1 MREFLKS
8 SRIVV
13 KIGTNCLSA
22 GNTVDSDFIREIS
35 RQISG
40 LLESHRV
47 LLVSSGAIGMGAGY
61 MGITERV
68 TSVALRQACA
78 AMGQPL
84 LMQEYRQGFAEYGVK
99 VAQVLL
105 TADVLANRRSY
116 LNLRNSVETLLGMG
130 VVPIFN
136 ENDSVATDE
145 IGSAFGD
152 NDTLSAYIAS
162 KIDAD
167 LLLMLS
173 DIDALYDDDPRKNP
187 GAKPYRTVERIT
199 PEIERTAGRPGSTF
213 AAGGMVTKIQAVKIA
228 RKAGCQ
234 VVIADGREERII
246 ERVVAGDEVGTLF
259 LAEPRMS
266 ARERWILNSRPAGA
280 LTIDSGA
287 LKAIRERKS
296 LLPSGVVSVSGVFS
310 EGDVILVNDTV
321 KMVTSFNSS
330 ELESILGKHSSEIS
344 GILGGGKKDVIARP
358 EDMVFL
364 DR

>member
-1 MREFLKS
+1 MREFS
-8 SRIVV
+8 QRSRIVI
-13 KIGTNCLSA
+13 KIGTHCLSA
-22 GNTVDSDFIREIS
+22 GNTVDSSFIHDIS

-40 LLESHRV
+40 LLETHRV
-47 LLVSSGAIGMGAGY
+47 LIVSSGAIGMGAGDI
-61 MGITERV
+61 GITERV

-78 AMGQPL
+78 AIGQPL
-84 LMQEYRQGFAEYGVK
+84 LMQEYRQAFAEVGVQ

-116 LNLRNSVETLLGMG
+116 LNLRNSVETLLSLG

-162 KIDAD
+162 KVDAD

-173 DIDALYDDDPRKNP
+173 DIDALYDDDPRKNQE
-187 GAKPYRTVERIT
+187 AKPYRTVKTIT
-199 PEIERTAGRPGSTF
+199 SSIEKKAGKAGSTF
-213 AAGGMVTKIQAVKIA
+213 AAGGMATKIQAVKIA

-234 VVIADGREERII
+234 VIIVDGREKNII
-246 ERVVAGDEVGTLF
+246 ERVLAGEEVGTLF

-266 ARERWILNSRPAGA
+266 ARERWILNSRPAGSIV
-280 LTIDSGA
+280 IDDGA
-287 LKAIRERKS
+287 LKAIRSKKS

-310 EGDVILVNDTV
+310 EGDVILANDTV
-321 KMVTSFNSS
+321 KMVTAFNSS
-330 ELESILGKHSSEIS
+330 QLESILGKHSSEIAS
-344 GILGGGKKDVIARP
+344 ILGGGKKEVIARP